1 MPGRRSHTRSDRESG
16 SEVEATRKSDRLKAK
31 PSKNYDK
38 ISKGVVDECVQS
50 GSDSEVEVSKHDVS
64 EEQVN
69 SELNDS
75 VASSSGSSGLPR
87 LVQDGDSVSDNSEIA
102 SQDEDDNEVQLNEWL
117 QRSKQQA
124 DKMTELEQQSQK
136 RVQSLKR
143 LLQEHNTLKKSKKS
157 DKMTTAQM
165 EREEKKR
172 EIEWLDAEIEKRV
185 QQLSK
190 LQQYEDDLSSL
201 LDDGLKNTKKRLDQN
216 SRTTVAASSLIQ
228 GGYTQVLRELLHSP
242 VKKVSD
248 VRSEIELHLNKILN
262 EQSKVPRDTKRAR
275 RKLVNRSVCRS
286 MNNDEHDKHVVGL
299 SAQTKEGRKG
309 KKRRSAKE
317 VDLKSGYSSDN
328 DTDGS
333 SQIPKAKG
341 KLVSGKLA
349 KIDDVDIK
357 VQV

>member
-16 SEVEATRKSDRLKAK
+16 SEVKATRKSDRLKAK

-38 ISKGVVDECVQS
+38 ISKGVVDERVQS

-87 LVQDGDSVSDNSEIA
+87 SVQDGDSVSNNSEIA
-102 SQDEDDNEVQLNEWL
+102 SQDKDDNEVQLNEWL
-117 QRSKQQA
+117 QCSKQQA

-165 EREEKKR
+165 EHEEKKR

-201 LDDGLKNTKKRLDQN
+201 LDDGLKKMKKRLDRN
-216 SRTTVAASSLIQ
+216 SRTTVAASSPVQ
-228 GGYTQVLRELLHSP
+228 GGYTQVLCELLHSP

-248 VRSEIELHLNKILN
+248 VRSEIELHLNMILN
-262 EQSKVPRDTKRAR
+262 EQSKVP
-275 RKLVNRSVCRS
+275 
-286 MNNDEHDKHVVGL
+286 
-299 SAQTKEGRKG
+299 
-309 KKRRSAKE
+309 
-317 VDLKSGYSSDN
+317 
-328 DTDGS
+328 
-333 SQIPKAKG
+333 
-341 KLVSGKLA
+341 
-349 KIDDVDIK
+349 
-357 VQV
+357 